1 MHDTFGEKRHGV
13 KTTRVQGEVTCTS
26 YVIFSSSLFIKLVAH
41 CPLTSFLST
50 YCNCTAYWGG
60 HPLAW
65 WALMGQCTL
74 NWRLPRI
81 LGCFWCSCRARLGLL
96 AVKSFRTWPAWEGR
110 RVSEVLSW
118 LVRKPGWCQGEE
130 WCLCQES
137 WTAEGLFGKSTVGQ
151 VIRSYPLMRRWDSFF
166 GWLRPGGNFSKMR
179 LWTMLTH

>member
-1 MHDTFGEKRHGV
+1 MYFICDIFQLTIY
-13 KTTRVQGEVTCTS
+13 QTCS
-26 YVIFSSSLFIKLVAH
+26 
-41 CPLTSFLST
+41 PLTSFLST

-60 HPLAW
+60 HPFPW

-151 VIRSYPLMRRWDSFF
+151 VIRSYPLMRRRDSFF
-166 GWLRPGGNFSKMR
+166 RMASPGWKLQQNEAVNYVDALTRQLEVTKHNPVPHCIR
-179 LWTMLTH
+179 LSQHLL